1 MGNGCFWKMHFPASF
16 YFLETMFK
24 NRLPDAQPAVV
35 RLRERG
41 KNFPGPFPWVDVYRL
56 FIKKNR

>member
-1 MGNGCFWKMHFPASF
+1 MHFPASF
-16 YFLETMFK
+16 FFLETMLK
-24 NRLPDAQPAVV
+24 NRLLDAQPAVV

-56 FIKKNR
+56 FFKKNR